1 MRQLVAGNERWIM
14 IQIATR
20 PLRPEAVIRVPGS
33 KSYTHRLL
41 IAAALSDG
49 RCRISN
55 PLRSDDTRFTLHA
68 LEQMGI
74 RARDEA
80 QAIVVQGSRGRLAPC
95 RQPIDIGD
103 SGTSMRL
110 LSGVAILGQGD
121 YLFTGSSRMQE
132 RPMQALLDS
141 LDRLGV
147 RARSENNNGCPPIV
161 IPGGYPEKRHTTIDC
176 GTSSQFL
183 SALLLAGPCL
193 PEGLVID
200 VTQGPV
206 SRPYIDM
213 TVDIMRLFGIAL
225 HQDGYTHFEIPGA
238 QTYQAG
244 DHAVESDGS
253 QAGYFWA
260 AAAITGA
267 RVKVLGVTPASR
279 QGDVGLADIFGQMG
293 CRVTHEPDGTAV
305 TGGTLSAVDVDMGNM
320 PDMVPT
326 LAVVAAFAGG
336 TTIIRNVAHLRAKE
350 SDRLAAVSNE
360 LARMGI
366 KTHCGADELHIEGG
380 TPRAAEIQ
388 TYNDHRIAMSFA
400 VAGLRVPGMVITG
413 ETCVKKS
420 FPNFWEVFG
429 ELYQ

>member
-1 MRQLVAGNERWIM
+1 
-14 IQIATR
+14 
-20 PLRPEAVIRVPGS
+20 
-33 KSYTHRLL
+33 
-41 IAAALSDG
+41 
-49 RCRISN
+49 
-55 PLRSDDTRFTLHA
+55 
-68 LEQMGI
+68 
-74 RARDEA
+74 
-80 QAIVVQGSRGRLAPC
+80 
-95 RQPIDIGD
+95 
-103 SGTSMRL
+103 
-110 LSGVAILGQGD
+110 
-121 YLFTGSSRMQE
+121 
-132 RPMQALLDS
+132 
-141 LDRLGV
+141 
-147 RARSENNNGCPPIV
+147 
-161 IPGGYPEKRHTTIDC
+161 
-176 GTSSQFL
+176 
-183 SALLLAGPCL
+183 
-193 PEGLVID
+193 VID

-244 DHAVESDGS
+244 DHAVEPDGS

-260 AAAITGA
+260 AAAITGT
-267 RVKVLGVTPASR
+267 RVKVRGVTPASR

-366 KTHCGADELHIEGG
+366 KTHCGAGRTAYRRRRPQGRRDPNLQRSPHCHEFRRRRPQGTGHGHHRRNLCEKIVSQLLGG
-380 TPRAAEIQ
+380 IRGALPMTASIAGVRATPW
-388 TYNDHRIAMSFA
+388 
-400 VAGLRVPGMVITG
+400 G
-413 ETCVKKS
+413 EAS
-420 FPNFWEVFG
+420 S
-429 ELYQ
+429 